1 MTSPLGSALAGVSYT
16 HLGQVGQT
24 MQLQGAQTWRT
35 YTYDPGRLRL
45 SEVLQQR
52 NATSNAVVSDDH
64 YTYDNAGDVT
74 IDNNVTVTAGTDT
87 QCYTYDY
94 LQQLTAVRRLGVPS
108 TLFVASLPMPVTIG
122 VRVI

>member
-1 MTSPLGSALAGVSYT
+1 M
-16 HLGQVGQT
+16 
-24 MQLQGAQTWRT
+24 
-35 YTYDPGRLRL
+35 
-45 SEVLQQR
+45 
-52 NATSNAVVSDDH
+52 
-64 YTYDNAGDVT
+64 T
-74 IDNNVTVTAGTDT
+74 IDNNVTVAAGTDT